1 MLGDSTLTPHASPIF
16 MYQVIGND
24 RPCHFVLP
32 FPVRKMSK
40 PTYTPMTTS
49 NTGSTEE
56 HTVSS
61 DKLLDKV
68 KQIVREGNARKI
80 TLKNESG
87 KVLMEIPLTIGIASV
102 VLIPVWV
109 AIGTIAALAGRY
121 TIVVEKRT

>member
-1 MLGDSTLTPHASPIF
+1 
-16 MYQVIGND
+16 
-24 RPCHFVLP
+24 
-32 FPVRKMSK
+32 
-40 PTYTPMTTS
+40 MTTTNS
-49 NTGSTEE
+49 GTTEE

-87 KVLMEIPLTIGIASV
+87 KVLMEIPLTLGIASV